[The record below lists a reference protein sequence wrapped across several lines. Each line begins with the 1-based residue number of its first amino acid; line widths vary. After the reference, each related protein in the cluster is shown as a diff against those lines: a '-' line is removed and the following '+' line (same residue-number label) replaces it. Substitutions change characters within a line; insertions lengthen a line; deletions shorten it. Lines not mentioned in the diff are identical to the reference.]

1 MGRAQ
6 PTRGT
11 HPDWIGR
18 LSDLVALLL
27 DRWSCVAAGQVR
39 AGHGG
44 IVMPVRR
51 ADGTRAVLKVT
62 VPHESDD
69 FESVVLATW
78 AGRGAVLML
87 EHDDAHRAR
96 LLEELD
102 DTSLADI
109 GDAEQALTVV
119 GRLARRLAV
128 PAPAGPPTMSD
139 ACARWA
145 VDLPVFAAAVGHPLP
160 AGVVEAAVATCREFG
175 PDQPATL
182 LHGDLHQHNVLRGT
196 REEWL
201 VIDPLGGIGEIA
213 SECLT
218 HLRDRYADLRAQDD
232 PSRALR
238 RRIDAFAEAAEIDPV
253 RARRWTQTRAV
264 VASLGSRHDNL
275 PMNDDGLHD
284 WVATTL
290 VR

>member
-175 PDQPATL
+175 PEQPATL
-182 LHGDLHQHNVLRGT
+182 LQETSTSKRPPGNPRRMAGHRPA
-196 REEWL
+196 R
-201 VIDPLGGIGEIA
+201 
-213 SECLT
+213 
-218 HLRDRYADLRAQDD
+218 RDRGNSLRVPHPPA
-232 PSRALR
+232 R
-238 RRIDAFAEAAEIDPV
+238 PV
-253 RARRWTQTRAV
+253 RRPP
-264 VASLGSRHDNL
+264 G
-275 PMNDDGLHD
+275 PG
-284 WVATTL
+284 
-290 VR
+290 

>member
-1 MGRAQ
+1 MYRSAAGRAERRASVGQ
-6 PTRGT
+6 GAGVIVPPRSREVWLASFGERARAWMDRL
-11 HPDWIGR
+11 PDV
-18 LSDLVALLL
+18 VALLL
-27 DRWSCVAAGQVR
+27 DRWSCVVEGQVR
-39 AGHGG
+39 AGYGG
-44 IVMPVRR
+44 VVMPVRR
-51 ADGTRAVLKVT
+51 ADGARAVLKMT

-69 FESVVLATW
+69 FESVILATW

-87 EHDDAHRAR
+87 EHDDAHRAL

-109 GDAEQALTVV
+109 GDAERALTVV

-128 PAPAGPPTMSD
+128 PAPAGPPKMSE

-145 VDLPVFAAAVGHPLP
+145 VDLPVFDAAVGHPLP
-160 AGVVEAAVATCREFG
+160 ARVVDAAVATCRELG
-175 PDQPATL
+175 PDQPGTL

-238 RRIDAFAEAAEIDPV
+238 RRIDVFAEAAEIDPV
-253 RARRWTQTRAV
+253 RARR
-264 VASLGSRHDNL
+264 
-275 PMNDDGLHD
+275 
-284 WVATTL
+284 
-290 VR
+290 